1 MERASILRTYL
12 EEVGKKPLEEDHA
25 MIRNSH
31 NDDNITI
38 DNQFYL
44 NDAGSTA
51 GTYIKI
57 TEQLVMEEDLII
69 EMGSNQ
75 FMVTKIC
82 MNE

>member
-1 MERASILRTYL
+1 MILDDSVSRH
-12 EEVGKKPLEEDHA
+12 HA
-25 MIRNSH
+25 
-31 NDDNITI
+31 NII
-38 DNQFYL
+38 FDNQFYL
-44 NDAGSTA
+44 NDAGSTT

-57 TEQLVMEEDLII
+57 TEQLVMDEDLII

>member
-1 MERASILRTYL
+1 MILDDSVSRH
-12 EEVGKKPLEEDHA
+12 HA
-25 MIRNSH
+25 
-31 NDDNITI
+31 NITF